1 MCIDT
6 HPELVRAWR
15 AIQAAPEPRRSAALA
30 AMQDVAPVVD
40 YERAGGEITQA
51 LTSKNKVDEV
61 AFASELGAYFRKHYA
76 RAERLAQP

>member
-1 MCIDT
+1 
-6 HPELVRAWR
+6 
-15 AIQAAPEPRRSAALA
+15 
-30 AMQDVAPVVD
+30 MQDVAPVVD